1 MATSLTITS
10 TVTGTIG
17 ADSVSLT
24 IDTPVAGFIN
34 ALVAEMWKVNIEQV
48 NSLDVP
54 NNLPVGLNDISVV
67 PSVNVVK
74 IAGNNIVT
82 PALPVNIEEFNTS
95 DLSALPVDIKKVNG
109 MSISS
114 VPVTEQSPIDTVSVD
129 NFPTSQD
136 VDIKKVNGVAISS
149 VPVTEQSP
157 IDTVSV
163 DNFPTSQDVDI
174 KKVNGVAISSVPV
187 TEQNPVD
194 TVSVD
199 NFPSS
204 QDVDIKKVNGLS
216 ISSVPV
222 TEQNPVD
229 TVSVD
234 NFPAVQKVDVSK
246 VADVALPD
254 SKLPVNLVSTDF
266 PMPVN
271 LTKVFG
277 TDISS
282 NLVPVDIKN
291 VNGSAITSLPV
302 TEQNPV
308 DTVSVDNLPATQK
321 VDITKVADV
330 ALPDSKLPVNL
341 VSTDFPMPVNL
352 TKVFG
357 TDINSHLVPVDLKE
371 PSTVDVNKV
380 GDETNLNQSF
390 NQEYQNK

>member
-136 VDIKKVNGVAISS
+136 VDIKKVNGVA
-149 VPVTEQSP
+149 
-157 IDTVSV
+157 
-163 DNFPTSQDVDI
+163 
-174 KKVNGVAISSVPV
+174 
-187 TEQNPVD
+187 
-194 TVSVD
+194 
-199 NFPSS
+199 
-204 QDVDIKKVNGLS
+204 